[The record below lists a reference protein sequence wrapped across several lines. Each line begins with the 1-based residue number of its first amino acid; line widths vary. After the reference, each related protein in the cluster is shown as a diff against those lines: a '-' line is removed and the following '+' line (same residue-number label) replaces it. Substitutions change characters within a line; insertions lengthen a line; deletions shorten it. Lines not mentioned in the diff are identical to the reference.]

1 MQPQPA
7 HPNKVAAA
15 EQAAAA
21 LHDWK
26 GFTPPL
32 PEGIA
37 MQQDTLLIFK
47 PHRSAD
53 ARYPSCFQS
62 MSNNGKGKV
71 YVHGLHVAVVPTRH
85 MSIEE
90 LQRKIEELRR
100 SLGPCSAPVQQQTR
114 PPSCQYMRLAC
125 EALHAHWQ
133 RSSGSS
139 TPPDESLMCYLLL
152 HDIGARDSDL
162 ETYLHDSWATRL
174 MYKALCSYDT
184 ETCAIS
190 NAGGVWASMRPL
202 LEAVLPTALHRV
214 DSDDSDDEDEDE
226 HKDEHKDEVVTASE
240 VLEWGQVLL
249 ECKN

>member
-15 EQAAAA
+15 EEAAAA
-21 LHDWK
+21 LRDWK

-37 MQQDTLLIFK
+37 VQQDTLLIFK
-47 PHRSAD
+47 PDPSVV
-53 ARYPSCFQS
+53 ARYPSCFRS
-62 MSNNGKGKV
+62 MSSIMKGKV

-90 LQRKIEELRR
+90 LQHKIDDLRR
-100 SLGPCSAPVQQQTR
+100 SLGPCSCSAANAPVQQQTR
-114 PPSCQYMRLAC
+114 APSCQYMRLTC
-125 EALHAHWQ
+125 EALHAHWE
-133 RSSGSS
+133 RGS

-152 HDIGARDSDL
+152 HDIGARDPDL
-162 ETYLHDSWATRL
+162 ETYLHDSWAARL
-174 MYKALCSYDT
+174 VYKALCSYDT

-202 LEAVLPTALHRV
+202 LEAVLPTAMHRV
-214 DSDDSDDEDEDE
+214 DSDDDDEDDDEDE
-226 HKDEHKDEVVTASE
+226 HEHKDEVVTASDV
-240 VLEWGQVLL
+240 VLEWGQILL
-249 ECKN
+249 